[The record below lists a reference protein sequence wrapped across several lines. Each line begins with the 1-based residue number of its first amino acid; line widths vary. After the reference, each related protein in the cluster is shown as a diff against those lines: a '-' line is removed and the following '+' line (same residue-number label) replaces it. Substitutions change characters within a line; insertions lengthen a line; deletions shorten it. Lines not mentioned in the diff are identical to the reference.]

1 MVTESTS
8 DYWKPFYYLL
18 DDGLDVMLVNAGEVR
33 NLPGVRPRAKRLWA
47 QANAV
52 SPWTGRYV
60 SPTTPTV
67 TRSRSTRWATAARM
81 CSGSRRSIMFAQ
93 IRTQITDRTIGTAFR
108 DGWQGDYPSTMEFLE
123 PLFVTGAGSNDVDCS
138 HPAFDAALTAA
149 EAAPALP
156 ESCALTNAALRVL
169 LRDMPV
175 VPLWDYISAAARLR
189 AHRQRLT

>member
-1 MVTESTS
+1 
-8 DYWKPFYYLL
+8 
-18 DDGLDVMLVNAGEVR
+18 
-33 NLPGVRPRAKRLWA
+33 
-47 QANAV
+47 
-52 SPWTGRYV
+52 
-60 SPTTPTV
+60 
-67 TRSRSTRWATAARM
+67 
-81 CSGSRRSIMFAQ
+81 MFAQ

-108 DGWQGDYPSTMEFLE
+108 DGWQGDYPSMMEFLE